1 MNTMGS
7 KVATTEYVLPASEA
21 LLVAVLAL
29 VTGHAQSQVP
39 DQRASLA
46 AKVAACLQ
54 LLAARTDLSPTL
66 RQAIEP
72 LGLQWSY
79 IGQCDMALG
88 VMDSCKQHPAPAS
101 LQ

>member
-1 MNTMGS
+1 MNTMGL

-29 VTGHAQSQVP
+29 VTGHAQSQAP
-39 DQRASLA
+39 EQRACLA

-54 LLAARTDLSPTL
+54 LLGARADLSPAL

-72 LGLQWSY
+72 LGLQWSH
-79 IGQCDMALG
+79 IGQCDLAVG
-88 VMDSCKQHPAPAS
+88 VKDLYRRHPAPVN